1 MPVVGYIGTGSR
13 ESEALRLPFFHEG
26 LTESGYVEGQSLGME
41 YRWANHQYDR
51 LPELA
56 AELVRR
62 PVAVIATGG
71 GTLTARAVKDATAG
85 PRHPVWGDGY
95 QAAVIN
101 YQFLAHA
108 VMATDET
115 VDGMR

>member
-1 MPVVGYIGTGSR
+1 LQFGSGTEPAFSADGKTATLQMTNVSPSLTSRAGPRWTAESTPAFMDFRLVFKPTDDPVGYEDPTR
-13 ESEALRLPFFHEG
+13 QYRFEG
-26 LTESGYVEGQSLGME
+26 FK
-41 YRWANHQYDR
+41 
-51 LPELA
+51 
-56 AELVRR
+56 
-62 PVAVIATGG
+62 
-71 GTLTARAVKDATAG
+71 AVKDATAG